1 MHMYYPY
8 VVYLIYIYIYILY
21 VYISDLKKYK
31 ETCYLI
37 RH

>member
-8 VVYLIYIYIYILY
+8 VVYLICIYIYILY

-31 ETCYLI
+31 ETCYFI